1 LVQQTDE
8 STLSIWIDCHMK
20 KACITGIQAFD
31 VKLKIYFLRVA
42 DFLVAVAFG
51 ASSSNS
57 SMLCN

>member
-1 LVQQTDE
+1 
-8 STLSIWIDCHMK
+8 MK

-57 SMLCN
+57 SMLCY